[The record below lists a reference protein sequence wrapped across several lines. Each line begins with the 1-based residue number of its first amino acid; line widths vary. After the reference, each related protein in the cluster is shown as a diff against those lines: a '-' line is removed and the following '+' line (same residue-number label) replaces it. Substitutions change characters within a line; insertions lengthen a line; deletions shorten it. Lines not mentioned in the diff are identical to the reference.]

1 MRNIEFYTC
10 EGEAMYI
17 AENGDHHRLTE
28 DSKKAIEFVIDG
40 FREFYPKALAACEE
54 EYKPCR
60 SNWSYFLF
68 RVAARLCNCNF
79 GKLDPHKKDIDGCG
93 YFHLEDVCCPLR
105 KRDCRLAG
113 IVCHPEFNSRI
124 SPSEMRVLKLM
135 HEGMTRPRI
144 AETLCLS
151 PYTVGNHIQRML
163 VRLDLHSE
171 AELLV
176 YAVRHNLIEE

>member
-10 EGEAMYI
+10 DGDAMYI
-17 AENGDHHRLTE
+17 TEDGDHCRLTE
-28 DSKKAIEFVIDG
+28 ESKQPIEFLIES

-54 EYKPCR
+54 IYKPCR
-60 SNWSYFLF
+60 ANQPYYRF
-68 RVAARLCNCNF
+68 RIASRLCNCNF
-79 GKLDPHKKDIDGCG
+79 GKLDPHKKDVDSRG
-93 YFHLEDVCCPLR
+93 YFHMEDVYCPLR
-105 KRDCRLAG
+105 KRDCKHVG
-113 IVCHPEFNSRI
+113 VICHPEFNSRI
-124 SPSEMRVLKLM
+124 SASEMRVLKLM
-135 HEGMTRPRI
+135 HEGVSRHRI

-151 PYTVGNHIQRML
+151 PCTINNHIQRML